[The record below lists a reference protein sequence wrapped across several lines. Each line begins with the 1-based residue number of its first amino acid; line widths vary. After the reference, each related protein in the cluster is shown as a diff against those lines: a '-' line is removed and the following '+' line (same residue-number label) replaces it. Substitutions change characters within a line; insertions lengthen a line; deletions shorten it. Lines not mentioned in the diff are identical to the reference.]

1 MKTIGNKEMNEK
13 AVVLMFVM
21 IMLVSGIIYRE
32 DFSGQIW
39 AALIWFGVLILAMA
53 RLIIF
58 FITKR

>member
-1 MKTIGNKEMNEK
+1 MNEK